1 MNKNF
6 NLQEWNLSIVFQVPP
21 SYCLSWAGIVY
32 CYIWNW
38 SYSAK
43 VRNLSCSNFFC
54 NVDKEFK
61 IEWNLCML
69 ICPYANL
76 IEDSLITPLL
86 PCVLMRQ
93 AMKHKNKQ
101 WSKGRKKWSGNRSTL
116 LCIFCLD
123 VFARI
128 FSCLENIKVCLRLLL
143 LLLLLLL
150 FIIISHL
157 FQLYLDECFHW
168 PKNKAEEYI
177 YIFLQSWLESLVVWV
192 SMILFLT
199 HHINLN
205 HVSFSTLFVSLRGQG
220 HPIGNSP
227 YFGPSRKLDF
237 ELEMVSWY
245 AFLSY
250 LRILNSWLIL
260 VSNFVLWWIYRYCT
274 SCLVVICVVSD
285 SIC

>member
-1 MNKNF
+1 M
-6 NLQEWNLSIVFQVPP
+6 ST
-21 SYCLSWAGIVY
+21 
-32 CYIWNW
+32 
-38 SYSAK
+38 
-43 VRNLSCSNFFC
+43 RN
-54 NVDKEFK
+54 VK

-69 ICPYANL
+69 LWLYANL
-76 IEDSLITPLL
+76 IEDRLITPPLL

-93 AMKHKNKQ
+93 ATKYKNKQ
-101 WSKGRKKWSGNRSTL
+101 WSKGG
-116 LCIFCLD
+116 
-123 VFARI
+123 
-128 FSCLENIKVCLRLLL
+128 IKVCLR
-143 LLLLLLL
+143 LLLLLL

-168 PKNKAEEYI
+168 TKNKAEDYI
-177 YIFLQSWLESLVVWV
+177 FVFLQSWLESLVVWV
-192 SMILFLT
+192 CMILFLT

-205 HVSFSTLFVSLRGQG
+205 HVSFSTLLVSLRGQG
-220 HPIGNSP
+220 HPTGSSP

-245 AFLSY
+245 AFLSD

-260 VSNFVLWWIYRYCT
+260 VSNFVLWWIYHYCT